1 MVGVVEVVRG
11 TVAGLTALAAV
22 LAWAVAAA
30 AIAVLAAAVIVLAAA
45 GRAPAAPAA
54 AAAAAA
60 AAPPTAGRRTV
71 VLPAWALAVAA
82 TLTEVVLLLLD
93 GPWTDRRPTAALARL
108 LLLVLAAV
116 TAGTLPR
123 WAELLLAGLGL
134 LTVALGAP
142 LAGDL
147 GGVAGA
153 GAVTLVGAGLSVAV
167 LWSRGRHRRRSGAI
181 TLGLVAV
188 LAVPAAL
195 FAWPEPPP
203 PTHRAHLAVDGTV
216 FDVTVAPVAPGRNEL
231 HLYARDTDGR
241 PVDLTDV
248 RAQVAGQRPQELFPV
263 TLDHWLSYVLELP
276 DGDRWRLTLTGVG
289 PDGEDHE
296 LVLDLVAS

>member
-1 MVGVVEVVRG
+1 VFGVVEVVRG
-11 TVAGLTALAAV
+11 TVAAPTALAAV
-22 LAWAVAAA
+22 VAWAVAAA
-30 AIAVLAAAVIVLAAA
+30 AIAVLTAAVSVPAA
-45 GRAPAAPAA
+45 G
-54 AAAAAA
+54 
-60 AAPPTAGRRTV
+60 GRRPV
-71 VLPAWALAVAA
+71 VLPVWALAVAA

-108 LLLVLAAV
+108 LVLALAAA

-123 WAELLLAGLGL
+123 WAERLLAGLGV

-147 GGVAGA
+147 GGLAVAA
-153 GAVTLVGAGLSVAV
+153 AVTLVGTGLSVAV
-167 LWSRGRHRRRSGAI
+167 LWSLVRRGRPSGAI
-181 TLGLVAV
+181 TLGLVVV

-231 HLYARDTDGR
+231 HLYARDPDGR
-241 PVDLTDV
+241 PVDLADV
-248 RAQVAGQRPQELFPV
+248 RAQVAGQRAQELFPV
-263 TLDHWLSYVLELP
+263 TPDHWLSYVLELP

-296 LVLDLVAS
+296 LVLELVAS

>member
-1 MVGVVEVVRG
+1 VFGVVEVVRG
-11 TVAGLTALAAV
+11 TVAAPTALAAV
-22 LAWAVAAA
+22 VAWAVAAA
-30 AIAVLAAAVIVLAAA
+30 AIAVLAAAVSVPAA
-45 GRAPAAPAA
+45 G
-54 AAAAAA
+54 
-60 AAPPTAGRRTV
+60 GRRPV

-108 LLLVLAAV
+108 LVLALAAA

-123 WAELLLAGLGL
+123 WAERLLAGLGV

-147 GGVAGA
+147 GGLAVAA
-153 GAVTLVGAGLSVAV
+153 AVTLVGTGLSVAV
-167 LWSRGRHRRRSGAI
+167 LWSLVRRGRPSGAI
-181 TLGLVAV
+181 TLGLVVV

-231 HLYARDTDGR
+231 HLYARDPDGR
-241 PVDLTDV
+241 PVDLADV
-248 RAQVAGQRPQELFPV
+248 RAQVAGQRAQELFPV
-263 TLDHWLSYVLELP
+263 TPDHWLSYVLELP

-296 LVLDLVAS
+296 LVLELAAS